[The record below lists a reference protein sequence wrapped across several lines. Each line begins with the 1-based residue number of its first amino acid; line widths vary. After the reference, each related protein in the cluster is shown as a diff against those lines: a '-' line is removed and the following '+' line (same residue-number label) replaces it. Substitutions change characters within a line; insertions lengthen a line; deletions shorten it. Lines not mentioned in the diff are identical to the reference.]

1 MPLLGPD
8 EPAPFETFREHGRSP
23 WVLLCDHASRR
34 IPRSLGDLGLS
45 EQARSSHIAWD
56 IGARGVALALSE
68 ALDAPLV
75 ACGYSRLVIDAN
87 RPLGVPSSIPA
98 VSCEIPVPGNAG
110 LSPAD
115 EAERA
120 RAVFMPY
127 HAEVA
132 RVLAERTAR
141 QQPSVLLSMHSF
153 TPELYGKPRPWHIGV
168 LSGKDRRLAEVLL
181 HELGKEQDWTVGD
194 NEPYRVS
201 DVSDY
206 AVPVY
211 GEQAGRLAVLI
222 ELRQDLVATSVMEQ
236 AMAQRWLPI
245 LERALPSLL

>member
-1 MPLLGPD
+1 
-8 EPAPFETFREHGRSP
+8 
-23 WVLLCDHASRR
+23 
-34 IPRSLGDLGLS
+34 LS

-115 EAERA
+115 ETERA

>member
-8 EPAPFETFREHGRSP
+8 EPAPFETVREQGRSP

-34 IPRSLGDLGLS
+34 IPRSLADLGLS
-45 EQARSSHIAWD
+45 EEARSSHIAWD
-56 IGARGVALALSE
+56 IGARGVSLRLSE

-98 VSCEIPVPGNAG
+98 VSCEIPVPGNVG
-110 LSPAD
+110 LTVED

-120 RAVFMPY
+120 RAIFMPY

-132 RVLAERTAR
+132 RLLAMRTAR
-141 QQPSVLLSMHSF
+141 KQPSVLLSIHSF
-153 TPELYGKPRPWHIGV
+153 TPELYGKQRPWHVGV

-181 HELGKEQDWTVGD
+181 AELAKEDDWTVGD

-206 AVPVY
+206 AVPVH

-222 ELRQDLVATSVMEQ
+222 ELRQDLVATPVMEQ
-236 AMAQRWLPI
+236 AMADRWLPI